1 MPRGQG
7 YAEGGQVVGGRYRLV
22 GIIGSGGMGTVW
34 RAHDQL
40 LDRPVAAKVLNI
52 VFGQDSEDQN
62 RRERSLRE
70 ARATARINHPNVVRV
85 YDYVE
90 DDDRLWIV
98 MELVAARSLDAV
110 LDEDGPMTP
119 RDAAAVGVQIARALR
134 TVHDHG
140 VLHRDVKPGNV
151 LIEPDGHA
159 VLTDFGIAALE
170 GTSGL
175 TGTGAIVGS
184 PEFMAPERIESESPG
199 PASDLWSL
207 GVTLCAAVT
216 GKSPFRRATP
226 VATLAAIV
234 IAEPE
239 VPEGIG
245 PLAPL
250 IGALFAREPDKRPT
264 AGEVMAML
272 EGVLVDEA
280 RQHTDD
286 TTRAVTALPA
296 DAPTWR
302 MRLKRFANPRESP
315 TADDAASA
323 AFSASAAPVAP
334 VAPVASGASYAAS
347 AASAAPVD
355 DATASLVMPAV
366 RGTPARHPAAPHDL
380 HTSVQPAGG
389 PTGALPR
396 VPAPPPVTEV
406 PSSGGAF
413 VPTLTPLPGGP
424 PSGPARRAWWRR
436 RVVVVPLAATV
447 VVAAVVG
454 IALATQGGKD
464 PDQSGSVGKGGP
476 TVESTLP
483 GGGLGATAN
492 PGPGAGQSGG
502 TPEPPRPAVAA
513 YPPVVPTAAP
523 SGVALETA
531 DEKRFTWPV
540 PGAWSRAERDQTVSY
555 VAPGRNSVLAARTAF
570 KQTDDLL
577 GAWREEESKAPAVLA
592 GYQRILFEQRT
603 IRGNPGVVWEY
614 TWTEAGVER
623 HAVLAAFLENGL
635 YVEVDVFSNPAAW
648 EQDHALFQWA
658 LLNIRLA
665 TAGA

>member
-7 YAEGGQVVGGRYRLV
+7 YAESGHVVGGRYRLV

-34 RAHDQL
+34 RAHDEL

-98 MELVAARSLDAV
+98 MELVAARSLDTV
-110 LDEDGPMTP
+110 LDEDGPLSP

-134 TVHDHG
+134 TVHEHG

-151 LIEPDGHA
+151 LIEADGHA

-216 GKSPFRRATP
+216 GRSPFRRATP

-245 PLAPL
+245 PLEPL
-250 IGALFAREPDKRPT
+250 VRALFAREPDKRPT
-264 AGEVMAML
+264 AGEIMAML
-272 EGVLVDEA
+272 EGVLAHEA
-280 RQHTDD
+280 RQHADD
-286 TTRAVTALPA
+286 PTRAVTALPA
-296 DAPTWR
+296 DAQTWG
-302 MRLKRFANPRESP
+302 MRSAGVTSP
-315 TADDAASA
+315 DTAIDE
-323 AFSASAAPVAP
+323 
-334 VAPVASGASYAAS
+334 
-347 AASAAPVD
+347 
-355 DATASLVMPAV
+355 ATASLVMPAV
-366 RGTPARHPAAPHDL
+366 RAAHSGDATGT
-380 HTSVQPAGG
+380 
-389 PTGALPR
+389 LPR
-396 VPAPPPVTEV
+396 VPAPPRATEV
-406 PSSGGAF
+406 PSSAGSFTPRSGVAEAPPDRDDATSQLRGGEPS
-413 VPTLTPLPGGP
+413 VPREAPTPPLV
-424 PSGPARRAWWRR
+424 PAIDPDPEPDPESRLRRRGWWRR
-436 RVVVVPLAATV
+436 RIVVVPMAATV
-447 VVAAVVG
+447 VVAVVVG
-454 IALATQGGKD
+454 IALATLGGKD
-464 PDQSGSVGKGGP
+464 PDRAGGAAQGGSTAG
-476 TVESTLP
+476 STLP
-483 GGGLGATAN
+483 AGDPKAATDPNA
-492 PGPGAGQSGG
+492 GPSAG
-502 TPEPPRPAVAA
+502 TPVPQSVVAA
-513 YPPVVPTAAP
+513 YPTAIPGAAP
-523 SGVALETA
+523 SGVALTTA

-540 PGAWSRAERDQTVSY
+540 PAAWARAERDQTISY

-570 KQTDDLL
+570 KQTDDLM
-577 GAWREEESKAPAVLA
+577 GAWREEESRAPAVLA
-592 GYQRILFEQRT
+592 GYHRILFEQRT

-614 TWTEAGVER
+614 TWTEAGTER
-623 HAVLAAFLENGL
+623 HAILAAFLENGL
-635 YVEVDVFSNPAAW
+635 YVEVDVFSNPDTW
-648 EQDHALFQWA
+648 DQDHALFQWT
-658 LLNIRLA
+658 LQNIRLA

>member
-7 YAEGGQVVGGRYRLV
+7 YAEGGQVVGGRYQLV
-22 GIIGSGGMGTVW
+22 SVIGSGGMGTVW

-52 VFGQDSEDQN
+52 VFGQDSEEQH

-119 RDAAAVGVQIARALR
+119 RDAAAVGVQLARALR

-216 GKSPFRRATP
+216 GQSPFRRATP

-239 VPEGIG
+239 VPQGIG
-245 PLAPL
+245 PLEPL
-250 IGALFAREPDKRPT
+250 VRALFARQPDKRPT

-272 EGVLVDEA
+272 ESVLAEEA
-280 RQHTDD
+280 RQHANEPTHL
-286 TTRAVTALPA
+286 VTALPT

-302 MRLKRFANPRESP
+302 MRLKRLTNPRDAS
-315 TADDAASA
+315 TADLTVVTSRAST
-323 AFSASAAPVAP
+323 APVED
-334 VAPVASGASYAAS
+334 S
-347 AASAAPVD
+347 
-355 DATASLVMPAV
+355 TASLAKPAV
-366 RGTPARHPAAPHDL
+366 RETPVDHPAAD
-380 HTSVQPAGG
+380 
-389 PTGALPR
+389 PTGSLPR
-396 VPAPPPVTEV
+396 VPAPPSAAEV
-406 PSSGGAF
+406 PSTGGTFVPPAGSAGGATAETRASPGLSGATRPSTTPLG
-413 VPTLTPLPGGP
+413 PTLTPLPGDAP
-424 PSGPARRAWWRR
+424 PEARRTWWRR
-436 RVVVVPLAATV
+436 RVVVVPLAVTV

-454 IALATQGGKD
+454 IGLALQGDKGAD
-464 PDQSGSVGKGGP
+464 RGGSVGIDAP
-476 TVESTLP
+476 TVGGTLP
-483 GGGLGATAN
+483 AG
-492 PGPGAGQSGG
+492 GAGAVPTLGEAAGRSGV
-502 TPEPPRPAVAA
+502 TPVPQAAVAA
-513 YPPVVPTAAP
+513 YPPVVPTTAP
-523 SGVALETA
+523 AGVPLATA

-540 PGAWSRAERDQTVSY
+540 PAAWSRAERDQTISY
-555 VAPGRNSVLAARTAF
+555 VGPGRNSVLAARTAF

-592 GYQRILFEQRT
+592 GYRRILFETRT

-648 EQDHALFQWA
+648 EQDQALFQWA
-658 LLNIRLA
+658 LQNIRLA
-665 TAGA
+665 TGGA